1 MGSEN
6 FSKRL
11 RLKTFRIRART
22 PVQCAAFSSSSQM
35 TAKEIGRAKGPGE
48 PVPQQK
54 ESPTCRRVLPA
65 QDDGPPPHT
74 TPEPPELS
82 PTQPSWSQA
91 TITATSAATDEA
103 QMIVALGHVMMTFR
117 SAETVSAVITGFAT
131 VRAALAGADGQAPH
145 PAQPG
150 AEFGAAAI
158 SVLWLDSPE
167 HTAVPHHR
175 YSSEQRRTIHWVDLH
190 MGPVTWRITDRIGY
204 DTLMAEL
211 RRVHRAAV
219 GVFLDGSRYR
229 RDPAK
234 LLDVFDD
241 V

>member
-1 MGSEN
+1 MPQNISRTG
-6 FSKRL
+6 R
-11 RLKTFRIRART
+11 KTTAAHIART
-22 PVQCAAFSSSSQM
+22 TGIV
-35 TAKEIGRAKGPGE
+35 T
-48 PVPQQK
+48 
-54 ESPTCRRVLPA
+54 
-65 QDDGPPPHT
+65 HT
-74 TPEPPELS
+74 TVLVAGPQE
-82 PTQPSWSQA
+82 A
-91 TITATSAATDEA
+91 TVTVTAAATDEA

-131 VRAALAGADGQAPH
+131 VRAALGGADGQTPD

-150 AEFGAAAI
+150 AEFGAAAV
-158 SVLWLDSPE
+158 SVLWLGSPE

-175 YSSEQRRTIHWVDLH
+175 YSPEQRRTIHWVDLH
-190 MGPVTWRITDRIGY
+190 MGPVTWRITDRVGY

-219 GVFLDGSRYR
+219 GVFLDGGRYR

-234 LLDVFDD
+234 LLDVFDE

>member
-1 MGSEN
+1 M
-6 FSKRL
+6 
-11 RLKTFRIRART
+11 
-22 PVQCAAFSSSSQM
+22 
-35 TAKEIGRAKGPGE
+35 
-48 PVPQQK
+48 
-54 ESPTCRRVLPA
+54 
-65 QDDGPPPHT
+65 
-74 TPEPPELS
+74 
-82 PTQPSWSQA
+82 
-91 TITATSAATDEA
+91 
-103 QMIVALGHVMMTFR
+103 
-117 SAETVSAVITGFAT
+117 
-131 VRAALAGADGQAPH
+131 
-145 PAQPG
+145 
-150 AEFGAAAI
+150 
-158 SVLWLDSPE
+158 WLDSPE

>member
-1 MGSEN
+1 MRRLLSFEPDDGERNWQSERAGGAGSATEREPDMPQQN
-6 FSKRL
+6 TSSTGR
-11 RLKTFRIRART
+11 RATAAHNART
-22 PVQCAAFSSSSQM
+22 TGIV
-35 TAKEIGRAKGPGE
+35 T
-48 PVPQQK
+48 
-54 ESPTCRRVLPA
+54 
-65 QDDGPPPHT
+65 HT
-74 TPEPPELS
+74 TVLVSGP
-82 PTQPSWSQA
+82 QQA

-167 HTAVPHHR
+167 HTAVPYHR

>member
-1 MGSEN
+1 MRRLLSFEPDDGERNWQSERAGGAGPATERETDMPQN
-6 FSKRL
+6 TSSTGR
-11 RLKTFRIRART
+11 RTTAAHNART
-22 PVQCAAFSSSSQM
+22 TGIV
-35 TAKEIGRAKGPGE
+35 T
-48 PVPQQK
+48 
-54 ESPTCRRVLPA
+54 
-65 QDDGPPPHT
+65 HT
-74 TPEPPELS
+74 TVLVAGP
-82 PTQPSWSQA
+82 QQA